1 MSEHMQETLVDF
13 PSADQSDA
21 GTVERISDNDRFAME
36 LLKLNRKVSLLEAEK
51 AILSS
56 QNADAN
62 YKYAVLQLY
71 MMYGLSQ
78 NDTIDDSGKIIR
90 APK

>member
-13 PSADQSDA
+13 PSSEQSDA

-36 LLKLNRKVSLLEAEK
+36 LLKLNRKVSVLEAEK

-71 MMYGLSQ
+71 MRYGLSQ
-78 NDTIDDSGKIIR
+78 DDTIDDSGKIIR